1 MRKKFGAVILWMMI
15 FVLIFTTGCGKNKPA
30 VSEPDDVVVIET
42 PENPS
47 DVVDTGENLE
57 GKVPSP
63 ISGIY
68 VEKERIE
75 RRPFAVM
82 FDNMVKARPQAGL
95 DQAEVVY
102 EFLAEGLIT
111 RYMGIFLINEPQTIG
126 SVRSARPYFIDR
138 ALEYDALYVHVGGSE
153 QAKSDIKA
161 LKMADID
168 ALSRNSTIFWRKNH
182 KQAPHNMYTSSQA
195 IRKAA
200 SESKYNT
207 EGVFESLKFHVHA
220 AKPNGI
226 ETLKVSL
233 PYSKNYTASFTYNQ
247 EEEIYY
253 REINGKPHQDE
264 ISKQQLKAMNII
276 IQKAAT
282 KVIDS
287 EGRLEIEMVG
297 KGEGYY
303 LTKGEMVEIAWE
315 KKSRKAI
322 TRFFDK
328 NGKEIQFNPGITW
341 IQVVPKTMNPIF
353 E

>member
-1 MRKKFGAVILWMMI
+1 MRKRFGVGVLCITIL
-15 FVLIFTTGCGKNKPA
+15 VLIFAVGCSKNKPTGA
-30 VSEPDDVVVIET
+30 EQDDIVVIT
-42 PENPS
+42 DPADSN
-47 DVVDTGENLE
+47 DVVDTREDLT

-68 VEKERIE
+68 VEQERIE

-95 DQAEVVY
+95 DQAEIVY

-111 RYMGIFLINEPQTIG
+111 RYMGIFLINEPDTIG

-168 ALSRNSTIFWRKNH
+168 ALSRNSTIFWRKSH
-182 KQAPHNMYTSSQA
+182 KQAPHNMYTSTQA

-207 EGVFESLKFHVHA
+207 EGVYERLKFHNSDV
-220 AKPNGI
+220 KPNGAEI
-226 ETLKVSL
+226 SKVGL
-233 PYSKNYTASFTYNQ
+233 PYSKNYTAAFIYNQ
-247 EEEIYY
+247 EEGIYY
-253 REINGKPHQDE
+253 REINGKSHQDE
-264 ISKQQLKAMNII
+264 ISKQQMTAKNII
-276 IQKAAT
+276 VQKAAT

-297 KGEGYY
+297 KGEGFY
-303 LTKGEMVEIAWE
+303 LTQGEMLEITWE

-322 TRFFDK
+322 TRYYDK
-328 NGKEIQFNPGITW
+328 DGKEIQLNPGITW

>member
-1 MRKKFGAVILWMMI
+1 MGKKFSIGTLCIIIL
-15 FVLIFTTGCGKNKPA
+15 VLVFTTGCSKNKPT
-30 VSEPDDVVVIET
+30 VSEQDDVVVIE
-42 PENPS
+42 NPVDS
-47 DVVDTGENLE
+47 NDVVDTREDLA
-57 GKVPSP
+57 GKIPSP

-75 RRPFAVM
+75 RRPFAVV

-95 DQAEVVY
+95 DQAEIVY

-111 RYMGIFLINEPQTIG
+111 RYMGIFLINEPDTIG

-182 KQAPHNMYTSSQA
+182 KKAPHNMYTSTQA

-200 SESKYNT
+200 NESKYNQ
-207 EGVFESLKFHVHA
+207 EGVYEKLKFHVSDV
-220 AKPNGI
+220 KPNGAAI
-226 ETLKVSL
+226 VKVNI
-233 PYSKNYTASFTYNQ
+233 PYSKNYTATFIYHP
-247 EEEIYY
+247 EEGIYY
-253 REINGKPHQDE
+253 REVNGNPHRDE
-264 ISKQQLKAMNII
+264 SSKQQLTAKNII
-276 IQKAAT
+276 VQKSAT

-287 EGRLEIEMVG
+287 EGRLEVEMIG

-303 LTKGEMVEIAWE
+303 LTQGEMIELTWE
-315 KKSRKAI
+315 KKSRKSI
-322 TRFFDK
+322 TRYFDK
-328 NGKEIQFNPGITW
+328 DGKEIQLNPGITW
-341 IQVVPKTMNPIF
+341 IQVVPKNMNLIF